1 LILSA
6 SREKRRRPRPKHRIL
21 RLCSSCRSR
30 PRWTLPWST
39 ARFTGRQP
47 GRTKQESALIP
58 KQAANL
64 LEGLAQWSNN
74 ERRLTTLEK
83 AQHSG
88 PTMGSGSIQT

>member
-1 LILSA
+1 L
-6 SREKRRRPRPKHRIL
+6 
-21 RLCSSCRSR
+21 
-30 PRWTLPWST
+30 
-39 ARFTGRQP
+39 TGRQP

-74 ERRLTTLEK
+74 ERRPTTLEK
-83 AQHSG
+83 AQHGG